1 MAKVKRKKVEISAPH
16 YSFEERYNEEMS
28 FFNDKRVISIH
39 VLNIEEEEE
48 FWRKETY
55 LVFYEET
62 EDED

>member
-1 MAKVKRKKVEISAPH
+1 
-16 YSFEERYNEEMS
+16 MS

-39 VLNIEEEEE
+39 VLINIEEEEE